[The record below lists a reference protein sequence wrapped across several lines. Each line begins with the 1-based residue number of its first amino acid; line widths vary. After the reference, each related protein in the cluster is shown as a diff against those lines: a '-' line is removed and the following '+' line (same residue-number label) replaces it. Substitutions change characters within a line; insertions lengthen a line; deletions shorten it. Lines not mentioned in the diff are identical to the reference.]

1 MPRQV
6 KVLSKQ
12 EILWE
17 VAAGMG
23 SIFPGQ
29 KSHGLLAVAVL
40 CAPLPEGI
48 PVSVG
53 TNAPEHDNWVDVLRM
68 PARARALQLLL
79 GHVAVGVLNLSR
91 ADGPAVLDVRC
102 IMHRG

>member
-23 SIFPGQ
+23 SIFPSP

-53 TNAPEHDNWVDVLRM
+53 TDDHEHENWVDVLRM

-79 GHVAVGVLNLSR
+79 GHVAVGALNLSR

-102 IMHRG
+102 IMPRG